1 MRISLNHL
9 VIAVSLYQATLVA
22 SAPGNQH
29 VFQAPEPSQA
39 QATVFTAE
47 FMEVI
52 QDVVHAYQIPGLSLA
67 IVHKDGPP
75 EVGTWGVKSEDG
87 TSMTADVC

>member
-9 VIAVSLYQATLVA
+9 VIAASLYQDTLVA
-22 SAPGNQH
+22 LASSNQH
-29 VFQAPEPSQA
+29 FYQASAPSQA

-47 FMEVI
+47 FTEVI
-52 QDVVHAYQIPGLSLA
+52 QDIVHAYQIPGLSLA